1 MEKLVD
7 FKQDREF
14 GDILNATFV
23 FLKQNFKPLG
33 KVLLIYASPFIIM
46 SAIVYAFFN
55 VSMYSGMIG
64 SSLNIFNMIGQMSSY
79 AFLYVLLASTSYTIF
94 NGLIYGYI
102 KLYNEKGFENF
113 EPIDVWKFALK
124 NFFPIL
130 GAQIVFG
137 LVITVGF
144 FMILIPGIYLIVSL
158 SLLLIALL
166 IEGKGFSE
174 AFSRSFLLTHK
185 RWWWTFLLLLVTY
198 VIIMVVNYIFTIPS
212 LIIQSTIMMHG
223 GDTETYKI
231 IYGFFIALSQIVS
244 YISYTIPMI
253 ALAFHYFSIVESV
266 ERPSLHNEIENI
278 GSEM

>member
-23 FLKQNFKPLG
+23 FLKQNYKPLG
-33 KVLLIYASPFIIM
+33 KTLLIYASPFIIM
-46 SAIVYAFFN
+46 TAIVYAFFN
-55 VSMYSGMIG
+55 VSMYSGMLG
-64 SSLNIFNMIGQMSSY
+64 SGMNVFNMVGQMSGY
-79 AFLYVLLASTSYTIF
+79 AFFYILLASTSYTIF
-94 NGLIYGYI
+94 NGIIYGYI
-102 KLYNEKGFENF
+102 KLYNEKGFGNF
-113 EPIDVWKFALK
+113 EPADVWKFALK
-124 NFFPIL
+124 YFFPIL

-144 FMILIPGIYLIVSL
+144 ILILIPGIYLAVSL
-158 SLLLIALL
+158 SLLLIILL
-166 IEGKGFSE
+166 IEGKGFGD

-198 VIIMVVNYIFTIPS
+198 IIIMVVNYIFAIPS
-212 LIIQSTIMMHG
+212 VILQSTIMFHG
-223 GDTETYKI
+223 GDAETYKM

-253 ALAFHYFSIVESV
+253 ALAFHYFSIVESA

>member
-23 FLKQNFKPLG
+23 FIKQNFKPLG
-33 KVLLIYASPFIIM
+33 KTLLIYASPFIVM
-46 SAIVYAFFN
+46 TAIAYAFFN

-64 SSLNIFNMIGQMSSY
+64 AGMNIFNMIGQMSGY
-79 AFLYVLLASTSYTIF
+79 TFLYLLLATTSHTIF
-94 NGLIYGYI
+94 IGLLYGYI
-102 KLYNEKGFENF
+102 KLYNEKGFGNF
-113 EPIDVWKFALK
+113 EPVDVWKFALK
-124 NFFPIL
+124 YFFLIL

-137 LVITVGF
+137 LVIAVGF
-144 FMILIPGIYLIVSL
+144 ILLLLPGIYLLVSL
-158 SLLLIALL
+158 SLLLIILL
-166 IEGKGFSE
+166 IEEKGFSD

-185 RWWWTFLLLLVTY
+185 RWWWTFLLVLVTY
-198 VIIMVVNYIFTIPS
+198 IIMAVINYIFSMPYI
-212 LIIQSTIMMHG
+212 IIQSTIVIHG
-223 GDTETYKI
+223 GGTEISKI
-231 IYGFFIALSQIVS
+231 FYGFFIAISQTVS

-253 ALAFHYFSIVESV
+253 AFAFHYFSIVESV